1 MTKKELLIK
10 RYEALKTSWDYP
22 VQTGVVLNITR
33 VVEATLNGEDLEV
46 S

>member
-10 RYEALKTSWDYP
+10 RYEILKAFWDYP
-22 VQTGVVLNITR
+22 VQTGSVLNIIR
-33 VVEATLNGEDLEV
+33 VAEATLNGEDLEV